1 MHSFPISRELV
12 HFVRDF
18 VKIRMYSSIKMAF
31 SQMKS
36 VHGKKKGKVK
46 GGGCT
51 YTEEL
56 VC

>member
-36 VHGKKKGKVK
+36 VHGKKKRESEGWRMYVH
-46 GGGCT
+46 
-51 YTEEL
+51 
-56 VC
+56 